1 MRANAKKFAV
11 TSLALASA
19 LALTVVVYA
28 DDEDKKINK
37 IEFRVLT
44 AQPEAGDS
52 VEDPEVEIKTSNA
65 KDKVIIEDLEFD
77 YDEDEWERGETPK
90 IEFTIVAE
98 DGYYFPS
105 SMDLEVSKNSYKISR
120 RKKVSS
126 TEWDLQI
133 KMDKV
138 GGDLEEIEDVWWDGR
153 TARWEE
159 IDGADKYEVKLY
171 RNSSTVTTVTTSGN
185 SYNLYPYMTRSGDY
199 YFRVRGIDNSTGD
212 RSEWSDD
219 SDEYYM
225 NSSDV
230 YTGAPPT
237 SNTDGGSTV
246 NGPSG
251 SSSFNGST
259 GWLSDSYGWTYW
271 LNGAMVKSSWIYV
284 DNNWFYLGSN
294 GYMATGWIFVDNNWF
309 YLNPIS
315 DGTQG
320 AMKTGWQN
328 IGGFWYYL
336 NPVSDGTRGARKTSY
351 QLINGSWYFLDP
363 TSGAMWANTYV
374 PNGMWADANGVL
386 H

>member
-19 LALTVVVYA
+19 LALSVPAYA
-28 DDEDKKINK
+28 DSDDIKIK
-37 IEFRVLT
+37 EVEFRVSWDGGK
-44 AQPEAGDS
+44 PEAGDS
-52 VEDPEVEIKTSNA
+52 RDFPNIEIVKGHCTIDESS
-65 KDKVIIEDLEFD
+65 IEWDD
-77 YDEDEWERGETPK
+77 DDDEDWNRGERPTIYLT
-90 IEFTIVAE
+90 IEA
-98 DGYYFPS
+98 DAGYRFS
-105 SMDLEVSKNSYKISR
+105 GTDLSITKSSYKVSR
-120 RKKVSS
+120 RSGSDESEMNVKI
-126 TEWDLQI
+126 TL
-133 KMDKV
+133 DKIA
-138 GGDLEEIEDVWWDGR
+138 GDLEAVEDCWWDGR

-159 IDGADKYEVKLY
+159 IDDADKYEIKLY
-171 RNSSTVTTVTTSGN
+171 RNGSTVTTVTTSGN

-199 YFRVRGIDNSTGD
+199 NFKVRGISNSDGETGD
-212 RSEWSDD
+212 WSDE
-219 SDEYYM
+219 SDDYYM

-251 SSSFNGST
+251 SSTFNGST